1 MKKIF
6 EGLKVI
12 DCASFIAAPAAA
24 AVLSDFGADVIK
36 IEPPGA
42 GDPGRQL
49 YTFPGMPKSELNYSW
64 MMDNRSKRGLAL
76 DLTKPAGQAVIHKLV
91 GDADVFLT
99 NYPLPVRDKLA
110 IDYDTLALL
119 NDRLVYAS
127 FTGFGETGAEATKPG
142 FDMTGWWARS
152 GLMDAV
158 REHHDAEP
166 VRSLPG
172 MGDHPSAMSFFSAI
186 MMGLY
191 ERTVT
196 GKGSLVR
203 SSLVS
208 SGVWANGFN
217 AQAALVGAQFEPR
230 PPRAQ
235 GGRPLSCYYRCR
247 DDKWIVLTILNE
259 TKQWPILVDCIAR
272 PELAEDPRFVTQKD
286 RFGHGPELI
295 GILDE
300 VFATKD
306 RSEWQRILL
315 DAGLVFEVVAS
326 AEDIPNDQQLIDNG
340 YLVPIVDSEYMTV
353 DSPLTVAGTEK
364 ARPTMAPTLGQHSD
378 DVLREAGY
386 DDDAIK
392 DLRAAGVVA

>member
-36 IEPPGA
+36 VEPPGA

-49 YTFPGMPKSELNYSW
+49 YTFPGMPKSEHNYSW

-76 DLTKPAGQAVIHKLV
+76 DLTKPEGQSIIHKLAA
-91 GDADVFLT
+91 DADVFLT

-110 IDYDTLALL
+110 IGYETLAPL

-127 FTGFGETGAEATKPG
+127 FTGFGESGAEATKPG

-152 GLMDAV
+152 GLMDAA
-158 REHHDAEP
+158 REHHEAEP

-172 MGDHPSAMSFFSAI
+172 MGDHPSAMAFFSAI
-186 MMGLY
+186 VMGLY

-208 SGVWANGFN
+208 NGLWANGFN
-217 AQAALVGAQFEPR
+217 AQAALVGAQFVPR

-235 GGRPLSCYYRCR
+235 TGRALSCYYRCR

-259 TKQWPILVDCIAR
+259 TKQWPILLECIAR
-272 PELAEDPRFVTQKD
+272 PELATDPRFVTQQD

-295 GILDE
+295 AILDE

-315 DAGLVFEVVAS
+315 QAGLVFEVVAS
-326 AEDIPNDQQLIDNG
+326 AEDIPHDQQLIDND
-340 YLVPIVDSEYMTV
+340 YLVPIVGSDYMTV

-364 ARPTMAPTLGQHSD
+364 AQPTMAPTLGQHSD

-386 DDDAIK
+386 DDATIEK
-392 DLRAAGVVA
+392 LRAAGVIA